1 MRTRFALLL
10 LIPAINMYAGLP
22 ITDSTLNGWDADIVL
37 RANSAEDVTYMTDD
51 EKKVIFYINLCR
63 MQPRLFT
70 KTILKSYLDDNPGM
84 ATNPYV
90 ISLIADL
97 KSSKPRHPLQ
107 PDKDLYA
114 NAEKWAVETGKS
126 GETGHG
132 DFNKRFKNFLRK
144 NNVMVGENCDYGY
157 NDPLT
162 IVLDLLID
170 EGIEDLGHR
179 RNILAAGYN
188 NIGVSIK
195 PHNGYE
201 WDCVMDF
208 EGDFS
213 Y

>member
-1 MRTRFALLL
+1 MWVALFLF
-10 LIPAINMYAGLP
+10 IPTINIYAGP
-22 ITDSTLNGWDADIVL
+22 PTSDSSLVGWSADIIH
-37 RANSAEDVTYMTDD
+37 RANSADEVSYMTDT
-51 EKKVIFYINLCR
+51 EKEVIFYINLCR

-70 KTILKSYLDDNPGM
+70 KTILKNYLAANPGM
-84 ATNPYV
+84 DSNPYV
-90 ISLIADL
+90 ISLIANL
-97 KSSKPRHPLQ
+97 KNSKPRHPLQ
-107 PDKDLYA
+107 PEKDLYV
-114 NAEKWAVETGKS
+114 NAEKWAEQTGKS

-132 DFNKRFKNFLRK
+132 DFNKRFKSFMHK

-195 PHNGYE
+195 PHKGYT